1 LKKKTA
7 FAKSLRKQMTDSEQ
21 RLWFLLRAH
30 RFAGMKFKRQHPIG
44 PYIVDFVSVRQKIV
58 VEVDGGQHL
67 ENQLDVKRDAWLREH
82 GFRVLRFW
90 NSDVLKETEAV
101 LQVILEAIEHVER
114 PLP

>member
-1 LKKKTA
+1 
-7 FAKSLRKQMTDSEQ
+7 MTDSEQ